1 MDRSEQSIQN
11 VITSYWDRRAA
22 AYTAAQHRSE
32 REELDR
38 DLWTAIWRSA
48 LPTPPADV
56 LDLGT
61 GGGHAAILLAEM
73 GYRVT
78 ATDLSHGMLDQA
90 RARAAGMASPPR
102 FALDDA
108 VRPSQP
114 PRSFDVVA
122 SRYLAWTLRDP
133 EAALRRWHRLLR
145 PGGTL
150 ALVDAPWFP
159 RGIDGNPTEGFA
171 EHYRAEI
178 RDHLPLAEAKGI
190 EATAAVLERAGF
202 ADVSL
207 TPLRDLLEADRRW
220 GTVPGHEPRLQ
231 YLLTGRARRYRVRRA
246 EMGDIEAM
254 RAAER
259 AAGERFR
266 TLGMDDG
273 IADDP
278 PLAPEQLAARIAA
291 GLAWVVE
298 EDAGTPGA
306 ETGAPVGYL
315 IAARL
320 EGSLHIE
327 QVSVDPAHGGLG
339 LGGDLIDRADRE
351 AAALGRREL
360 TLTTFTEIP
369 WNAPYYERLG
379 FERIDDAR
387 AAPELLRIRHAEAA
401 HGLDRWPRICMRRA
415 AHPR

>member
-1 MDRSEQSIQN
+1 MTDEEQSIQN

-38 DLWTAIWRSA
+38 GLWTAVWRSA
-48 LPTPPADV
+48 LPAPPADV

-61 GGGHAAILLAEM
+61 GGGHAAILLAGM

-78 ATDLSHGMLDQA
+78 ATDLSRGMLDQA
-90 RARAAGMASPPR
+90 RARAAGMPSPPR

-114 PRSFDVVA
+114 LRSFDAVT

-159 RGIDGNPTEGFA
+159 RGIDANPTEGFA
-171 EHYRAEI
+171 EHYRPEV
-178 RDHLPLAEAKGI
+178 RERLPLAEAKGI
-190 EATAAVLERAGF
+190 EATAAVLGRAGF
-202 ADVSL
+202 TDVAL
-207 TPLRDLLEADRRW
+207 TPLRDVLAADRRW
-220 GTVPGHEPRLQ
+220 GAVPGHEPRLQ
-231 YLLTGRARRYRVRRA
+231 HLITGRARRYRVRRA
-246 EMGDIEAM
+246 GSGDVAAM
-254 RAAER
+254 RAVEQ

-266 TLGMDDG
+266 ALGMDC

-278 PLAPEQLAARIAA
+278 PMAPEELAARVTA

-298 EDAGTPGA
+298 EDAGRPGA
-306 ETGAPVGYL
+306 ETGASVGYL
-315 IAARL
+315 IAERL
-320 EGSLHIE
+320 EGSLHVE
-327 QVSVDPAHGGLG
+327 QVSVAPAHAGLG
-339 LGGDLIDRADRE
+339 LGGDLIDRAVRE
-351 AAALGRREL
+351 AAALGVREL
-360 TLTTFTEIP
+360 TLTTFAEVP

-379 FERIDDAR
+379 FERLDDAH
-387 AAPELLRIRHAEAA
+387 AAPELLRIRRAEAA
-401 HGLDRWPRICMRRA
+401 HGLDRWPRTCMRR
-415 AHPR
+415 PVRQR